1 MNPRTA
7 APPSSE
13 PTALSTVGHADVK
26 LMVQNLLSSRVR
38 VDEPCPQ
45 KASQPAVGLRVGEH
59 THASARVRADP
70 ADNQNAEHKLN
81 NGAKGTILTS
91 RTLSTRPCHLGR
103 PVTNSTPRR
112 EKKEN

>member
-1 MNPRTA
+1 MNPAR
-7 APPSSE
+7 
-13 PTALSTVGHADVK
+13 K
-26 LMVQNLLSSRVR
+26 RQ
-38 VDEPCPQ
+38 
-45 KASQPAVGLRVGEH
+45 ASQLLDYALAN